1 MRAEWFSE
9 EAGSNIVQVVNGQ
22 QSPAIVLEAGA
33 EALVPS
39 QPSIG
44 VSQTRFLGVLGGI

>member
-1 MRAEWFSE
+1 MAVPLRRAW
-9 EAGSNIVQVVNGQ
+9 GGR
-22 QSPAIVLEAGA
+22 VLEAGA